1 MVAAISFAC
10 DGSTSR
16 VLRAFGI
23 QCEFFRMH
31 KSTCSRRFSTYT
43 YIYIYIYIYTCVLY
57 IYIYL

>member
-43 YIYIYIYIYTCVLY
+43 YIYIYTCVLY
-57 IYIYL
+57 IYIYIYL